1 MIFLWLC
8 GCGVV
13 LWDEYKG
20 GTDIKLPITKL
31 ICVLCRN
38 IIKAKYRNSITK
50 FGHKFY
56 TSTSWENSNCWL
68 CWYQMFI
75 QVAALR
81 TNVLFSHVSTSE
93 SWFIHILCSFLRGFA
108 GRCDFVNSNCCQCVC
123 KRLTENINIIVV
135 VIIIFFLYNYYR
147 CNFWRKRIMCSFFNF
162 LFLS

>member
-1 MIFLWLC
+1 M
-8 GCGVV
+8 GRM
-13 LWDEYKG
+13 
-20 GTDIKLPITKL
+20 DIKLPITKL
-31 ICVLCRN
+31 ICVLYRN

-68 CWYQMFI
+68 CWYQMLITKFGSLFKSPHYEPTFFFRMLI
-75 QVAALR
+75 IISWYQLQKVSSYIFY
-81 TNVLFSHVSTSE
+81 VLFCTVLQVRLVNVS
-93 SWFIHILCSFLRGFA
+93 RGF
-108 GRCDFVNSNCCQCVC
+108 VVV
-123 KRLTENINIIVV
+123 LIIIVV